1 MKLRKLTILLLL
13 IAAQLHAFAQS
24 ADLASAQNNS
34 HYSPAR
40 AAEQFVSEVQETS
53 ADTTKK
59 GANQASRK
67 NTEGSKN
74 STTASS
80 KTTTDKSKSS
90 SDKSKSTTD
99 KSKSSTDKAKSTAD
113 KSNKATMPAKT
124 ELDSAKKTTT
134 AAVKSDNNSTPKPI
148 TVSVKSTVDNTKK
161 ADNLSASSAEDST
174 KKIVNAS
181 PKVGA
186 ETAKKTTTATA
197 ESTKKATTESS
208 KNSAKDA
215 VKDNKATP
223 SVSTTETSK
232 NQTKDVV
239 KDNKT
244 APSVA
249 KAETPKNQTKDAAK
263 DNKTAA
269 VSKVE
274 TPKNQTKEAVKDNKS
289 TPSVSTTKNNSN
301 AVNETAT
308 VRNASILNG
317 DKDDFSPTFFENGLL
332 YCSNSKKFAKNADKS
347 NIVDDLNLKFAI
359 LDSLGNLTKPSAFSR
374 KTNSKTHEGPSCFSS
389 QGDTMFL
396 TRVMSKGGVAKYTRD
411 GTTTLKIYIKVRDA
425 EGNYVGEAVLP
436 FESENFSYCHP
447 TLSADGQRLYF
458 SSNMPGGFGGMDLWM
473 SRKMKTGEWSK
484 AMNMGSRINTAGNEL
499 FPHYAKNGMMYFSS
513 NGRKETK
520 GRTDLDI
527 FRVDVENKIAQ
538 PTAMPEAFNTE
549 GDDFGIML
557 LPTNT
562 RKGYFSSNRKGGSG
576 GDDIYEFEMK

>member
-13 IAAQLHAFAQS
+13 IAAQLHASAQS
-24 ADLASAQNNS
+24 ADLASAQNNLN
-34 HYSPAR
+34 YSPAR
-40 AAEQFVSEVQETS
+40 AAERFTPEVQETS

-59 GANQASRK
+59 GANQASKK

-74 STTASS
+74 STTASY
-80 KTTTDKSKSS
+80 KTTSDKSKSSTDKSKSS
-90 SDKSKSTTD
+90 TDKSKSSTDKSKSSTDKSKSTTD
-99 KSKSSTDKAKSTAD
+99 KSKSSTDKSKSTAD
-113 KSNKATMPAKT
+113 KSNKATMPAKID
-124 ELDSAKKTTT
+124 LDSAKKTTT
-134 AAVKSDNNSTPKPI
+134 VAVKSDNNSTPKPI
-148 TVSVKSTVDNTKK
+148 TVSVKSTVETTKK
-161 ADNLSASSAEDST
+161 ADNMPAPNAEDST

-186 ETAKKTTTATA
+186 DSPKKPTTATA
-197 ESTKKATTESS
+197 ESTKKATTE
-208 KNSAKDA
+208 
-215 VKDNKATP
+215 
-223 SVSTTETSK
+223 TSK
-232 NQTKDVV
+232 NQTKDAV

-249 KAETPKNQTKDAAK
+249 KAETPKNQTKDAVK

-269 VSKVE
+269 VAKVE
-274 TPKNQTKEAVKDNKS
+274 TPKTPTKEAVKDNKT
-289 TPSVSTTKNNSN
+289 TPSVSATKNNSN

-332 YCSNSKKFAKNADKS
+332 YCSNSKKFAKNVDKS
-347 NIVDDLNLKFAI
+347 TIIDDLNLKFAV
-359 LDSLGNLTKPSAFSR
+359 LDSLGNLTRPSAFSR

-458 SSNMPGGFGGMDLWM
+458 SSNMPGGFGGMDMWM

-538 PTAMPEAFNTE
+538 PTAMPEGFNTE
-549 GDDFGIML
+549 GDDFGIMF

-576 GDDIYEFEMK
+576 GDDIYEFEIK